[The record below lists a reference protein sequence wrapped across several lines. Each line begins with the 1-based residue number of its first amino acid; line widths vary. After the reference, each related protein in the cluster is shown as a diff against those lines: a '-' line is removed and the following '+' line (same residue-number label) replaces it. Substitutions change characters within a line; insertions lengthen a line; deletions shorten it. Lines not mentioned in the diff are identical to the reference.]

1 MLIVQSRPRPVSDC
15 LTLCRGLGCCIA
27 LCVRDLAALSVHP
40 LLVTPTHYTGEP
52 GYISDT
58 EDAGIINI
66 NTQPSHGEPQ
76 QTLNAA
82 NINKYF
88 VGANMKEEL

>member
-1 MLIVQSRPRPVSDC
+1 MLIVHLASPG
-15 LTLCRGLGCCIA
+15 GLGCIRLFDLVPRPRMLTP

-58 EDAGIINI
+58 EDTGIINT
-66 NTQPSHGEPQ
+66 NTGHGE
-76 QTLNAA
+76 QTSQ
-82 NINKYF
+82 
-88 VGANMKEEL
+88 GGSRKEEL

>member
-1 MLIVQSRPRPVSDC
+1 MLTP
-15 LTLCRGLGCCIA
+15 

-58 EDAGIINI
+58 EDTGIINT
-66 NTQPSHGEPQ
+66 NTGHGE
-76 QTLNAA
+76 QTPKQISL
-82 NINKYF
+82 
-88 VGANMKEEL
+88 GGSRKEEL